1 MNKLD
6 KQALRAGASVALVF
20 AVPFSVAAR
29 WVADSNDSS
38 EALAAWLSLAALAG
52 FVVGAGVAAWVQQR
66 GLPLM
71 HGIVCAVG
79 TYVVAQAVF
88 ILVRLLMG
96 REVRW
101 FAAVFNL
108 TAVMV
113 AGALGGGLAA
123 MMHKRGLRP
132 RALARAGQ
140 ADAGQADGSEGQ

>member
-1 MNKLD
+1 MKNLD
-6 KQALRAGASVALVF
+6 RQALRAGASVALVF

-29 WVADSNDSS
+29 WVADSEGGS

-52 FVVGAGVAAWVQQR
+52 FVLGAGVAAWVQQR
-66 GLPLM
+66 RLPLM
-71 HGIVCAVG
+71 HGIICAVG
-79 TYVVAQAVF
+79 TYVAAQAVF
-88 ILVRLLMG
+88 ILVRLFMG

-113 AGALGGGLAA
+113 AGALGGGLGA

-132 RALARAGQ
+132 RSAGAAGRA
-140 ADAGQADGSEGQ
+140 DDEHSKP